1 MNDMKISKCLK
12 VNLEVEISVA
22 FCKSELIDWNRFELN
37 GSLKED

>member
-22 FCKSELIDWNRFELN
+22 FVKVNWLIEIRFESN
-37 GSLKED
+37 GSLKEG